1 MIRCAHVLQK
11 LHLRPERSIQISRA
25 FGSAANVNDSIKE
38 NLYAVSHDGLVKQL
52 QSWDVPAFRAQQ
64 VRQWV
69 YQRGVISFDE
79 MLNLPKELRSK
90 LEEKY
95 CIGTLRTKAELIS
108 QKDGTIKRA
117 YELPDKQII
126 ESVLMP
132 YKSGRFTAC
141 ISSQAGCAMGC
152 TFCATGQMGFF
163 RQLTATEIFE
173 QVQAF
178 SALLLARGG
187 GERLSNVVFMGMGEP
202 LANYKHV
209 MEAVRR
215 IIADLGIGARHI
227 TISTVGLVPRIRK
240 LMEED
245 VQVGLAVSLHQ
256 TQDAARSA
264 LMPINT
270 RYNIAELLQV
280 CQEYTVKTKR
290 RISFEWALI
299 RGQTDSTETAHSLGR
314 LLKGML
320 CHVNVIPL
328 NPTTGFAGKPT
339 PKEEVAKFCNILG
352 EYGIACT
359 PRMRRGI
366 DIDAG
371 CGQLRADLIQR
382 KAVRSGGLAAELALI
397 TESEPLSHSDTTSA
411 QFREREGLYLERS
424 GHSNGRS

>member
-1 MIRCAHVLQK
+1 MLRCTRASHK
-11 LHLRPERSIQISRA
+11 LLTGPKGSIQLLSCA
-25 FGSAANVNDSIKE
+25 FGSATDGIKE
-38 NLYAVSHDGLVKQL
+38 NLYEVPHDGLVKQL
-52 QSWDVPAFRAQQ
+52 QSWNVPAFRAQQ

-69 YQRGVISFDE
+69 YKRGVLSFDQ

-90 LEEKY
+90 LEGKY
-95 CIGTLRTKAELIS
+95 SIGTLRTKTELIS

-132 YKSGRFTAC
+132 YKSGRLTAC

-152 TFCATGQMGFF
+152 TFCATGQMGFS
-163 RQLTATEIFE
+163 RQLTASEIFE

-178 SALLLARGG
+178 SAMLLARGG
-187 GERLSNVVFMGMGEP
+187 DERLSNVVFMGMGEP
-202 LANYKHV
+202 LANYKNV

-215 IIADLGIGARHI
+215 IISELGIGARHI

-240 LMEED
+240 LMSED

-256 TQDAARSA
+256 TRDAARSA
-264 LMPINT
+264 LMPVNA
-270 RYNIAELLQV
+270 RYNIAELLHA

-290 RISFEWALI
+290 RITFEWALI
-299 RGQTDSTETAHSLGR
+299 RGQTDSLDTAHELGK
-314 LLKGML
+314 LLQGML

-339 PKEEVAKFCNILG
+339 PKEEVATFCAILG
-352 EYGIACT
+352 KYGIACT

-371 CGQLRADLIQR
+371 CGQLTADLTKR
-382 KAVRSGGLAAELALI
+382 ERTDSRGGLAAELALI
-397 TESEPLSHSDTTSA
+397 ARAESAS
-411 QFREREGLYLERS
+411 ERDAVYADIRDS
-424 GHSNGRS
+424 RA